1 MKQFSLIALLTLM
14 LFSAAAIWRLASLAD
29 YQLTGTLIHRVET
42 RQPVIALT
50 FDDGPVP
57 GQTEAILQILA
68 QEQVPATFFLLGQ
81 DVQRHPQLLA
91 KILASGHQVGNHS
104 YSHQR
109 MIFKTPA
116 FIAREIENTDALL
129 TAAGVPE
136 PILFRPPYGKK
147 LWLLPSYLARKQRIS
162 VTWDLAPE
170 NLPALVADPQKM
182 IAYTVQQAKPGSII
196 LLHVMYPHRA
206 QTLAAVPAIIRG
218 LKQRGFRFVTVAEL
232 MTLSPLASAQS
243 AVVATNHQQAAGA
256 EKP

>member
-1 MKQFSLIALLTLM
+1 MKQISLLVLLTLL
-14 LFSAAAIWRLASLAD
+14 LFGSAAIWRLASLAD

-42 RQPVIALT
+42 TQPVIALT

-68 QEQVPATFFLLGQ
+68 QEQIKATFFLLGQ

-116 FIAREIENTDALL
+116 FIASEIEKTDALL

-170 NLPALVADPQKM
+170 NLPALVAVPQKM

-196 LLHVMYPHRA
+196 LLHVMYPNRA
-206 QTLAAVPAIIRG
+206 QTLAAVPAMIRG
-218 LKQRGFRFVTVAEL
+218 LKQRGFRFVTVSEL
-232 MTLSPLASAQS
+232 MTLAASAQP
-243 AVVATNHQQAAGA
+243 AVKAANNQY
-256 EKP
+256 